1 MFPFLFYFHYVFYV
15 VTYMFVFSFNFR
27 YRKHKTGWYKVKGLA
42 GGYDNPLTDKFI
54 EFGRDN
60 DVDINDV
67 KKNPSFEEDG
77 L

>member
-1 MFPFLFYFHYVFYV
+1 M
-15 VTYMFVFSFNFR
+15 R
-27 YRKHKTGWYKVKGLA
+27 KTGLYKVKGLA

-60 DVDINDV
+60 DVDINDD
-67 KKNPSFEEDG
+67 KKIPSFEEDG